1 MPHTTGLVGT
11 YRQFWEDEPD
21 EVVGAA
27 SVWYHRIQNSVIAYV
42 SGPAGATYTRTG
54 NPDEYFVLS
63 LFHGVRVTAGDESI
77 EGTAGSV
84 FIVPPGDSTV
94 ELTEEGS
101 VWLAFTSAATDLIDK
116 APNREEYIPPVAH
129 IAPVEPLPE
138 PVDGYRLRHYHV
150 DDKPAGTAH
159 CYVHRTAMAKFR
171 WPFRQQPR
179 DPEKMSPHHHD
190 DFEQASLI
198 IRGTMIHHLRKPW
211 GRNSREWL
219 PDDHQ
224 VVVAPAVAISKPPD
238 IHTTQA
244 VTNNG
249 TVGLIDYY
257 SPVRWDI
264 VMVDGMV
271 TNGEEYPKPAQVPRN
286 YGQTDF
292 VYAEDD
298 PRRALETGGKPG
310 AE

>member
-1 MPHTTGLVGT
+1 MPHTVGLVGT

-21 EVVGAA
+21 ETVGTA
-27 SVWYHRIQNSVIAYV
+27 SIWYHRIQNSVIVYLR
-42 SGPAGATYTRTG
+42 GPAGATYTRTG

-63 LFHGVRVTAGDESI
+63 LFHSVRVTAGGERID
-77 EGTAGSV
+77 GARGSV
-84 FIVPPGDSTV
+84 FVVPPGDSTV
-94 ELTEEGS
+94 ELTEDGD
-101 VWLAFTSAATDLIDK
+101 VWIVFTSNAADLIERS
-116 APNREEYIPPVAH
+116 PNRDEYEPPVDN
-129 IAPVEPLPE
+129 IAPIEPLPE
-138 PVDGYRLRHYHV
+138 PLGGYRLRHYNITQGP
-150 DDKPAGTAH
+150 DGPR

-179 DPEKMSPHHHD
+179 DPEKMSPHFHD

-198 IRGTMIHHLRKPW
+198 IKGTMIHHLRRPW

-224 VVVAPAVAISKPPD
+224 VVIAPAVAISKPPD

-244 VTNNG
+244 VTNGG

-264 VMVDGMV
+264 VMTDGMV
-271 TNGEEYPKPAQVPRN
+271 HNQDEYPKPASIPRS
-286 YGQTDF
+286 YGRSDF

-298 PRRALETGGKPG
+298 PRRALETGRSAG